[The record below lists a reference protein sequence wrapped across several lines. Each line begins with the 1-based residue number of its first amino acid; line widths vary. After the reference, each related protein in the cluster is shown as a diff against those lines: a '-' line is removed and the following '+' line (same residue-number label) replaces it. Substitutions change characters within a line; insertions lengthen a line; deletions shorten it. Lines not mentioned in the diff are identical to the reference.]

1 MPEFEANMNYI
12 PQGPPSFMKQCNKS
26 ATVKF
31 HMELLLTTTTCKQS
45 CSCASNLAVVRHLLP
60 FAAIFKP
67 EERPFLPGSSAFGS
81 PRSILRIK
89 PRMYADGLLPEA
101 TTTTPITT

>member
-1 MPEFEANMNYI
+1 M
-12 PQGPPSFMKQCNKS
+12 MKFLSVEKRSCKHISSNGDVITGDVIKTQCG
-26 ATVKF
+26 KF
-31 HMELLLTTTTCKQS
+31 REMVIYVTKYES
-45 CSCASNLAVVRHLLP
+45 
-60 FAAIFKP
+60 
-67 EERPFLPGSSAFGS
+67 FGS

>member
-1 MPEFEANMNYI
+1 
-12 PQGPPSFMKQCNKS
+12 MKFVSVEND
-26 ATVKF
+26 
-31 HMELLLTTTTCKQS
+31 
-45 CSCASNLAVVRHLLP
+45 P
-60 FAAIFKP
+60 G
-67 EERPFLPGSSAFGS
+67 RPFGS